1 MHHLFGF
8 LCPFLVSLN
17 SFSTLL
23 LECIQLNV
31 YICFFWAAL
40 ALVALQ
46 VSLQKWRAAAL
57 LSLCYEASRRG
68 GFSCI
73 VEPGPQ
79 GSWASVVAADQG
91 SNPCLLHW
99 QVGSLLLTY
108 QGIPGVL
115 SKKQSW
121 VCHSLHKL
129 LEWLSSALFY
139 NPNLFNSLKW
149 HSEIYPLFHD
159 SCILCLPPKTT
170 LSKGFQASL
179 CLSLTG

>member
-1 MHHLFGF
+1 MFIFVSFG
-8 LCPFLVSLN
+8 LCW
-17 SFSTLL
+17 LL
-23 LECIQLNV
+23 LFCR
-31 YICFFWAAL
+31 C
-40 ALVALQ
+40 
-46 VSLQKWRAAAL
+46 
-57 LSLCYEASRRG
+57 LSRSGEQRL
-68 GFSCI
+68 FSCGS
-73 VEPGPQ
+73 VRLLVVVASLVMEPGPQ
-79 GSWASVVAADQG
+79 DSWASVVAVDQG
-91 SNPCLLHW
+91 SNLCLLHW
-99 QVGSLLLTY
+99 QAGSLLLTY

-170 LSKGFQASL
+170 LSKGFQAPL